1 MLVTFA
7 VIQLGVNVLFLLAL
21 IRLMRERE
29 TAARQARE
37 REERLEALAAELC
50 ALGREAT
57 GQGRPPVSEPAS
69 TPARM
74 PREDRDGAAPHAKS
88 ATDTRRSGEEPD
100 RVRAAAA
107 LLACGMTIEDVAK
120 ETALLPGEIQVLRN
134 LHRTSAPPEQA
145 RREHDAAFRP
155 GGASRRAAQKA
166 RVVHA

>member
-7 VIQLGVNVLFLLAL
+7 VIQLGVNVVFLLAL

-29 TAARQARE
+29 AAARQARE

-57 GQGRPPVSEPAS
+57 RPDRPPASEPAS

-74 PREDRDGAAPHAKS
+74 PAEDRDEDAPHAKP
-88 ATDTRRSGEEPD
+88 APDMRRSGEEPD
-100 RVRAAAA
+100 RVRAAAT
-107 LLACGMTIEDVAK
+107 LLARGMTIEDVAK

-134 LHRTSAPPEQA
+134 LHRTSTPHEHA
-145 RREHDAAFRP
+145 RREPDAAFRP
-155 GGASRRAAQKA
+155 GGASRRGAQRA